1 METLVQVEE
10 ILPKTCTIDK
20 SSNDEQQLVQVEET
34 SLKPMESVEEI
45 TSAVQLENAK
55 AKVENINSSP
65 ETTNVL
71 LMFSG

>member
-1 METLVQVEE
+1 M
-10 ILPKTCTIDK
+10 
-20 SSNDEQQLVQVEET
+20 EET

-55 AKVENINSSP
+55 AKVEHINSSP